1 MKKILL
7 ISFILIFTLFQG
19 MAYSTAQTVTYAY
32 DFSDLQ
38 INTISTLQGTFS
50 NISLGECQSSNTPG
64 SPLLPIYSTNIVLP
78 VGKTIGSIST
88 HFHLKSI
95 ISLNNPVMPAQEF
108 THSEDD
114 KASFSY
120 NLSHYQQNRFEFDDL
135 INIDLQYARGYP
147 ILIVSMRPVN
157 YNPKTDQLYVYDQIS
172 LTLSFTNAP
181 VFPFYRGLEKDREYV
196 QTIADEGNSYSPMGY
211 GTTYP
216 GGICDP
222 SKKYDYVIITDL
234 SLNNSWQPLIDH
246 RSSFSNLNCTKIS
259 WQDID
264 NCSDYWNA
272 TPLFNDTQARIREFI
287 KDAYQD
293 WGTDYVLLGGDWRA
307 SIPSEQ
313 MVPYRLFTDRLE
325 TDTYKTMPCDMYY
338 SHLDGDWYYTAG
350 GVWGGGP
357 DTGVNDKFA
366 EVYVGRITAYNETMV
381 QNTIDKIIWYDECN
395 DTDWL
400 NKTSFWGGNLGWTIT
415 SKTYMEELRL
425 GTDTYRTF
433 TGFEEW
439 NTNHPENQIN
449 TTERLYHADL
459 GSNYKT
465 YFSNSVEN
473 DNFSIVNHLD
483 HSSYDTPFG
492 LPNWLYRYN
501 TKPFFGYS
509 QGCLAGR
516 FNSGYAGC
524 EQMMCRHSD
533 RHAFALVLN
542 TGYGYGS
549 TIDTNGPSQY
559 LNCYFWDYF
568 FNQTA
573 DFSEWQLGK
582 AQAYSLDKL
591 GAIIDGNNHA
601 WCYNW
606 YSSHLFGDP
615 AQTLKIQAENQSVN
629 HAPAISNE
637 YPLNGSIGL
646 NLSLIWN
653 VTVTD
658 QDGDTFELNISC
670 NNSQWTYW
678 SNATNGTFN
687 ISLSGLENNTWYTV
701 SVLVDDDNA
710 TTQGNYTFRTRPS
723 DYPKWDINEDG
734 HTNYL
739 DISSLVSHYGQSGT
753 PEWIPEDVMG
763 DGLINY
769 LDVSSLVSHYGE
781 DY

>member
-1 MKKILL
+1 MVRAIDKKILST
-7 ISFILIFTLFQG
+7 IFILIFALFHG
-19 MAYSTAQTVTYAY
+19 TAYTTTAQTITYTY
-32 DFSDLQ
+32 DFSNLQ
-38 INTISTLQGTFS
+38 IDTLSTSQGTFS
-50 NISLGECQSSNTPG
+50 IISLDDCLSSNTPG
-64 SPLLPIYSTNIVLP
+64 CPLLPIYVTNIELP

-88 HFHLKSI
+88 YFHLKSKITLANPI
-95 ISLNNPVMPAQEF
+95 IPAQDF
-108 THSEDD
+108 THSGDD
-114 KASFSY
+114 NNTSFSY
-120 NLSHYQQNRFEFDDL
+120 NLSHYQQNEFEFDDL
-135 INIDLQYARGYP
+135 LNVDLQYARGIP

-157 YNPKTDQLYVYDQIS
+157 YNPQTDQIYVYDKI
-172 LTLSFTNAP
+172 SFTISFTDAP
-181 VFPFYRGLEKDREYV
+181 ILPFNREYG
-196 QTIADEGNSYSPMGY
+196 A
-211 GTTYP
+211 TYD
-216 GGICDP
+216 GGICSP
-222 SKKYDYVIITDL
+222 SEKYDYVIITDA
-234 SLNNSWQPLIDH
+234 SLNSSWQPLIDH
-246 RSSFSNLNCTKIS
+246 RSSFSHLNCTKITV
-259 WQDID
+259 QDID
-264 NCSDYWNA
+264 ACPDYWNT
-272 TPLFNDTQARIREFI
+272 TPLFNDTQAHIREFI

-293 WGTDYVLLGGDWRA
+293 WGTDYVLLGGDWRDGV
-307 SIPSEQ
+307 PSEQ
-313 MVPYRLFTDRLE
+313 IVPYRLFTDRLE
-325 TDTYKTMPCDMYY
+325 TDAYKTMPCDMYY
-338 SHLDGDWYYTAG
+338 SHLDGNWYYSAG

-357 DTGVNDKFA
+357 DTGANDKFA
-366 EVYVGRITAYNETMV
+366 EVYIGRITAYNETMV
-381 QNTIDKIIWYDECN
+381 QNAVDKIIWYDECD
-395 DTDWL
+395 DTAWL
-400 NKTSFWGGNLGWTIT
+400 NKTSFWGGALGWTVT
-415 SKTYMEELRL
+415 SKQYMEELRL

-439 NTNHPENQIN
+439 NADNPDQQIN
-449 TTERLYHADL
+449 TNERLYHADL
-459 GSNYKT
+459 GSSYKT

-549 TIDTNGPSQY
+549 TIDTDSPSQL

-573 DFSEWQLGK
+573 DSSEWQLGK
-582 AQAYSLDKL
+582 AQTYSLDKL
-591 GAIIDGNNHA
+591 GAIIDGIDHA

-653 VTVTD
+653 ATVTD
-658 QDGDTFELNISC
+658 QDGDMFGLNISC
-670 NNSQWTYW
+670 TNGQWTYW

-687 ISLSGLENNTWYTV
+687 ISLSGLVNDTWYTV
-701 SVLVDDDNA
+701 NVLADDGNA
-710 TTQGNYTFRTRPS
+710 TTQENYTFRTRPS
-723 DYPKWDINEDG
+723 EYPKWDITEDG
-734 HTNYL
+734 CTNYL
-739 DISSLVSHYGQSGT
+739 DISALVSHYGESGV
-753 PEWIPEDVMG
+753 PDWIPEDIIE
-763 DGLINY
+763 DGIINY

-781 DY
+781 SY